1 MEVRLATAP
10 LLTAFGTPEG
20 VQKAAPWCRFNWSGE
35 KDWYE
40 DEYDEEEEV
49 DEDDGEPVQEIVTS
63 KGVVV
68 NHSPITRVDVKAL
81 VTVKL
86 PLPSLIPTFTGNT
99 IFWVAASMAAI
110 ALMRHKAVLD
120 LKAHNHLVAFRLLHD

>member
-1 MEVRLATAP
+1 M
-10 LLTAFGTPEG
+10 
-20 VQKAAPWCRFNWSGE
+20 
-35 KDWYE
+35 
-40 DEYDEEEEV
+40 
-49 DEDDGEPVQEIVTS
+49 
-63 KGVVV
+63 V

-110 ALMRHKAVLD
+110 ALMRRKAVLD